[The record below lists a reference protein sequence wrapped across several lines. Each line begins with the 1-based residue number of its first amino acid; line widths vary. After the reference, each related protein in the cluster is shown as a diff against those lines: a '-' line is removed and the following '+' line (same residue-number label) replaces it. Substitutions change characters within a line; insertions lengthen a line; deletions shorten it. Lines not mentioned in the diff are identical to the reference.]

1 MKTDYNILCSID
13 VGLNGAISYFD
24 TVSDSLL
31 SIYPMPTKENKNGK
45 RVLDVERLRFHLEIP
60 KIHKDSCIVVF
71 EDVHAFPGQGVV
83 AVGTLLF
90 QKGVIT
96 GMAEA
101 LGYSY
106 LPISPKTWQKHFDI
120 IPPKDLKVN
129 QSPKKTKA
137 LRKKWLK
144 TTSMEKAKEFYKEF
158 ETKIV
163 GDGVSDSLLIGKWY
177 LETCLE

>member
-13 VGLNGAISYFD
+13 IGLNGAISYFD
-24 TVSDSLL
+24 TVSDQLL
-31 SIYPMPTKENKNGK
+31 SIYPMPTKNNINGK
-45 RVLDVERLRFHLEIP
+45 RVLDVERLRFFLEIP
-60 KIHKDSCIVVF
+60 KVHKDSCIVVF

-83 AVGTLLF
+83 SIGTLLF

-101 LGYSY
+101 LGYSQ
-106 LPISPKTWQKHFDI
+106 LPISPKEWQKYFGI
-120 IPPKDLKVN
+120 VPSKDLKGN
-129 QSPKKTKA
+129 SAKATKA

-163 GDGVSDSLLIGKWY
+163 GDGVSDSMLIGRWY
-177 LETCLE
+177 LETQI